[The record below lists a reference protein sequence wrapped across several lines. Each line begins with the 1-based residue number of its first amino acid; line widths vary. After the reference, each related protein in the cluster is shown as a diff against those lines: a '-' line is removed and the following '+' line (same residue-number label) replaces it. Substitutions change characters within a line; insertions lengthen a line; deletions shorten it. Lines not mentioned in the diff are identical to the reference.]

1 MGMALSSK
9 IQTIDDEN
17 TSPTENNS
25 RPTDHPTPSRQPHQ
39 HSTPTKSP
47 PHNRHRLHE
56 LYEQFPPK
64 ANLLHQYNP
73 LTHTTSFIG
82 KTGGQI
88 FHEMMRLHNVK
99 HIFGY
104 PGGTILPILDAL
116 YASPHLTF
124 ILPKHEQS
132 AGHMAEGYA
141 RASTSSYPTPGIVLV
156 TSGPG
161 ATNLITPLQNALSDG
176 TPLIAFCGQVAT
188 SAIGKDG
195 FQEADVLGMT
205 RFCTKW
211 NVGVKHVRELPQRIE
226 EAFWVALSGRMG
238 PVVVEVP
245 KDVGAGIYS

>member
-1 MGMALSSK
+1 
-9 IQTIDDEN
+9 
-17 TSPTENNS
+17 
-25 RPTDHPTPSRQPHQ
+25 
-39 HSTPTKSP
+39 
-47 PHNRHRLHE
+47 
-56 LYEQFPPK
+56 
-64 ANLLHQYNP
+64 
-73 LTHTTSFIG
+73 
-82 KTGGQI
+82 
-88 FHEMMRLHNVK
+88 
-99 HIFGY
+99 
-104 PGGTILPILDAL
+104 
-116 YASPHLTF
+116 
-124 ILPKHEQS
+124 
-132 AGHMAEGYA
+132 MAEGYA

>member
-56 LYEQFPPK
+56 F
-64 ANLLHQYNP
+64 
-73 LTHTTSFIG
+73 FIG

-141 RASTSSYPTPGIVLV
+141 RASISSYPTPGIVLV